1 MTGAGLRSWLEDR
14 RSNSRHESGVVAV
27 IVAFLAVVLLSI
39 AAFTVDVGSRYVE
52 GHREQRAADAA
63 ALAGVVY
70 LPGNPAKATAT
81 ALKYAAANGY
91 DDADPTIVVSV
102 KVDKTPTRLRVSI
115 THKINNSFA
124 GLIGFPTATISRS
137 SVADWAEPVPLG
149 SPCNEFGNDPDS
161 PNTSGVKSTRCAGAD
176 QFWANIGS
184 PAAAKGNGDAF
195 QNGTCSGE
203 DSCSGTTNADYDA
216 NGYFYTVN
224 VEQATTNLRIDVFDP
239 ALISVGDLCD
249 SSQSDN
255 SSIQNAAKLK
265 PSTDKNPEAVVPDP
279 ATRYAAGPDSPYCT
293 GDISYNAK
301 NQRDINQV
309 STSYT
314 IRNPP
319 ANPWDPLSGT
329 VRTDCTGA
337 KTYPGYAGDLSK
349 ALNQKHA
356 DYKVVTPGFGQGYV
370 AQVFRRWVPLCT
382 IASAPAGT
390 YTIQVHTNGVGQD
403 YAAGHNRF
411 ALRAY
416 STTDSTAKDK
426 VSVSGFNK
434 MAIYA
439 NLPNATTSFFLTK
452 VPAGARGQTLNVR
465 LFDIGDSTGNG
476 TVKVVPPPDSGLTK
490 FTGCKGFGVTGGTAG
505 TNLTDCAITANSTY
519 NGKWQTV
526 SVPIPTNYTC
536 SSSVPTGCWVRL
548 QYAYGSGNQPSD
560 TTSWTAG
567 IEGDPVRL
575 VE

>member
-14 RSNSRHESGVVAV
+14 RSNARREGGVVAV

-39 AAFTVDVGSRYVE
+39 AAFTVDVGSWYVE

-426 VSVSGFNK
+426 VSVSRLQQDGDLRQP
-434 MAIYA
+434 AERHDLV
-439 NLPNATTSFFLTK
+439 LPDQG
-452 VPAGARGQTLNVR
+452 AGRCTRPDLERAAVRHRRLHRKRNREGRAPTRLGPDEVHGLQGLRRDGRDRRHQPHRLCDHREQHVQRQVADRLGPDPDELHLQLERADRLLGAVAVR
-465 LFDIGDSTGNG
+465 LR
-476 TVKVVPPPDSGLTK
+476 
-490 FTGCKGFGVTGGTAG
+490 
-505 TNLTDCAITANSTY
+505 
-519 NGKWQTV
+519 Q
-526 SVPIPTNYTC
+526 
-536 SSSVPTGCWVRL
+536 R
-548 QYAYGSGNQPSD
+548 QP
-560 TTSWTAG
+560 A
-567 IEGDPVRL
+567 E
-575 VE
+575 